1 MRSACRYGLSSVLLG
16 AVLFTAP
23 AVARAAEPSG
33 SDVTRAVSCATDAR
47 QCDVDADEIADL
59 VEEAICGSATCA
71 TGVEDHDGDGLSDA
85 AELSGELDAAASGD
99 LLVIRDG
106 DLRLLVSDR
115 QAVVV
120 PIWAGALAVA
130 AAGCAVVAGVCGVRV
145 VRARAVKTGVD
156 A

>member
-1 MRSACRYGLSSVLLG
+1 M
-16 AVLFTAP
+16 
-23 AVARAAEPSG
+23 
-33 SDVTRAVSCATDAR
+33 
-47 QCDVDADEIADL
+47 DADEIADL